1 MTIAYATFI
10 LNSLFYHTPFFIA
23 QYSVIPIKI
32 TNMQQLTP
40 ADAIRIILHIE
51 ICLKKFIGY
60 QSEQVLLK
68 EIWLA
73 D

>member
-1 MTIAYATFI
+1 
-10 LNSLFYHTPFFIA
+10 
-23 QYSVIPIKI
+23 
-32 TNMQQLTP
+32 MQQLTP

>member
-1 MTIAYATFI
+1 M
-10 LNSLFYHTPFFIA
+10 
-23 QYSVIPIKI
+23 PIKI
-32 TNMQQLTP
+32 MNMQQLTP
-40 ADAIRIILHIE
+40 AATSTIIFDME

-60 QSEQVLLK
+60 QSEQELLN